1 MLEMRGLTGRKH
13 GGKIDSAMLT
23 PLLDAAEEWLYTD
36 EGERASADEL
46 TTKLAELRSAA
57 APATARY
64 YEAVAADKTA
74 EEAALETAA
83 VQAAAER
90 AAAGEDEDHDT
101 RELVL
106 RDRSALDG
114 LPIADETDETDEI
127 DEIGVPLRLADRLL
141 MAPSPLSLSL
151 PTGKLKF
158 PDRMRLVS
166 KNKDE
171 GTELFKGAVD
181 VAQFRAAAA
190 RYNKA
195 LTHASKF
202 VDLSPDQRE
211 EVNAMKLSLHLNV
224 AACWLKI
231 TDADNHLDQVR

>member
-1 MLEMRGLTGRKH
+1 
-13 GGKIDSAMLT
+13 
-23 PLLDAAEEWLYTD
+23 
-36 EGERASADEL
+36 
-46 TTKLAELRSAA
+46 
-57 APATARY
+57 
-64 YEAVAADKTA
+64 
-74 EEAALETAA
+74 
-83 VQAAAER
+83 
-90 AAAGEDEDHDT
+90 
-101 RELVL
+101 
-106 RDRSALDG
+106 
-114 LPIADETDETDEI
+114 
-127 DEIGVPLRLADRLL
+127 
-141 MAPSPLSLSL
+141 
-151 PTGKLKF
+151 
-158 PDRMRLVS
+158 MRLVS

-231 TDADNHLDQVR
+231 TDADNHLDQVRWGHHRRDKGGQGRGKGRASADCITDCDPLG

>member
-1 MLEMRGLTGRKH
+1 
-13 GGKIDSAMLT
+13 
-23 PLLDAAEEWLYTD
+23 
-36 EGERASADEL
+36 
-46 TTKLAELRSAA
+46 
-57 APATARY
+57 
-64 YEAVAADKTA
+64 
-74 EEAALETAA
+74 
-83 VQAAAER
+83 
-90 AAAGEDEDHDT
+90 
-101 RELVL
+101 
-106 RDRSALDG
+106 
-114 LPIADETDETDEI
+114 
-127 DEIGVPLRLADRLL
+127 
-141 MAPSPLSLSL
+141 
-151 PTGKLKF
+151 
-158 PDRMRLVS
+158 MRLVS

-231 TDADNHLDQVR
+231 TDADNHLDQVRWGHHRRDKGGVPLPPASTAHGCPAARHATNLSKVPWAILWPTAYWQPPSMAPTLQS

>member
-1 MLEMRGLTGRKH
+1 LTR
-13 GGKIDSAMLT
+13 L
-23 PLLDAAEEWLYTD
+23 
-36 EGERASADEL
+36 
-46 TTKLAELRSAA
+46 
-57 APATARY
+57 
-64 YEAVAADKTA
+64 
-74 EEAALETAA
+74 
-83 VQAAAER
+83 
-90 AAAGEDEDHDT
+90 
-101 RELVL
+101 
-106 RDRSALDG
+106 
-114 LPIADETDETDEI
+114 DETDEI
-127 DEIGVPLRLADRLL
+127 DEIGVPLMACRSLADG
-141 MAPSPLSLSL
+141 PSPPLSLSL

-231 TDADNHLDQVR
+231 TDADNHLDQVRWGHHRRDKGGQGRGKGRASGDCITDCDPLG